1 MLAGATG
8 GAERARHM
16 TRSHRGTDLAAAM
29 EPISNEITEDRA
41 ILIEIMERLDIPVRH
56 YKIYAGRVAERAG
69 RLKSNGRLV
78 RRSPL
83 SPLLELEALRV
94 GVEGKAAVWQ
104 TLHNLA
110 RWRNCAAARSDRRS
124 GRRERYSRFKPR
136 YSHWSTSRAMSS
148 MRWAVVSALLS
159 SVSMRPSRSRSSASA
174 RCCARRVMASS
185 RSVPGVSTRPSV

>member
-1 MLAGATG
+1 MNHRTRSDAHGPAQAHHTGTSLLGVYLNDHLAGATG
-8 GAERARHM
+8 GVERARHM

-29 EPISNEITEDRA
+29 EPICNEITEDRA

-78 RRSPL
+78 GRSPL

-104 TLHNLA
+104 TLRDLA
-110 RWRNCAAARSDRRS
+110 DNEDRLDPDLLDS
-124 GRRERYSRFKPR
+124 LLER
-136 YSHWSTSRAMSS
+136 
-148 MRWAVVSALLS
+148 
-159 SVSMRPSRSRSSASA
+159 
-174 RCCARRVMASS
+174 ARRQQGTLEELRRRQIGPAL
-185 RSVPGVSTRPSV
+185 RAA

>member
-1 MLAGATG
+1 MNHRTRSDAHSPAQAHHTGASLLGVYLNDHLAGATG

-29 EPISNEITEDRA
+29 EPISDEITEDRA

-104 TLHNLA
+104 TLRDLA
-110 RWRNCAAARSDRRS
+110 DDEDRLDPDLLDS
-124 GRRERYSRFKPR
+124 LLER
-136 YSHWSTSRAMSS
+136 
-148 MRWAVVSALLS
+148 
-159 SVSMRPSRSRSSASA
+159 
-174 RCCARRVMASS
+174 ARRQQGALEEL
-185 RSVPGVSTRPSV
+185 RRRQIGPALRTA

>member
-1 MLAGATG
+1 MNHRTRSDAQSAAHAHRTGASLLGVYLNDHLAGATG
-8 GAERARHM
+8 GVERARHM

-29 EPISNEITEDRA
+29 EPISHEITEDRA

-104 TLHNLA
+104 TLRDLA
-110 RWRNCAAARSDRRS
+110 DDEDRLDPDLLDS
-124 GRRERYSRFKPR
+124 LLER
-136 YSHWSTSRAMSS
+136 
-148 MRWAVVSALLS
+148 
-159 SVSMRPSRSRSSASA
+159 
-174 RCCARRVMASS
+174 ARRQQGTLEELRRRQIGPAL
-185 RSVPGVSTRPSV
+185 RTA

>member
-1 MLAGATG
+1 
-8 GAERARHM
+8 M

-104 TLHNLA
+104 TLRDLA
-110 RWRNCAAARSDRRS
+110 DDEDRLDPDLLDS
-124 GRRERYSRFKPR
+124 LLER
-136 YSHWSTSRAMSS
+136 
-148 MRWAVVSALLS
+148 
-159 SVSMRPSRSRSSASA
+159 
-174 RCCARRVMASS
+174 ARRQQGTLEELRRRQIGPAL
-185 RSVPGVSTRPSV
+185 RTA